1 MYTSEKKEG
10 FTMSVIQMVLLL
22 VFGVPLVV
30 ACLAFT
36 LCAMWMQ
43 MREDQLRSEKQGLAE
58 SV

>member
-1 MYTSEKKEG
+1 
-10 FTMSVIQMVLLL
+10 MSLIQMVLLL

-30 ACLAFT
+30 ACMAFT

-43 MREDQLRSEKQGLAE
+43 MREDQLRSEKRGLAE